1 MTMLTMSLIWR
12 TLIVAVALTA
22 ASAIGWWAVPIA
34 AAAFGALTYRDRG
47 GPVVAGLAG
56 MLAWTGILVYDAT
69 RGPVGTVA
77 ETLGGVLQIRPI
89 AIYVLTLAFAGLLSV
104 CSAIIARA
112 LTRALARALTRAAS
126 REP

>member
-1 MTMLTMSLIWR
+1 MTLLPMSLIWR
-12 TLIVAVALTA
+12 TLLVAIALAA
-22 ASAIGWWAVPIA
+22 ASAIAWWAVPIA
-34 AAAFGALTYRDRG
+34 AAAFGALTYRDRS
-47 GPVVAGLAG
+47 GPIVAGLAG

-89 AIYVLTLAFAGLLSV
+89 AVYVLTLAFAGLLSV

-112 LTRALARALTRAAS
+112 LTRAATS
-126 REP
+126 NTGREA